1 MRLLVL
7 AAAALSL
14 LAALCST
21 PTSLAAPRGGPIH
34 ATPSSAAFTKSA
46 PATWALELD
55 QRVVATR
62 GQARGTRPS
71 RDRHRSAPRGQR
83 PRHFARKRTRNS
95 NLRHRRALGQRAVRI
110 ARRLLGV
117 PYRWGG
123 ASPSTGFD
131 CSGLVQ
137 YVYGKLG
144 FHLPH
149 YTIGQFRYGRGVH
162 RSRLRPGDLLFF
174 SGLSHVGLY
183 VGRGRFIDAPH
194 SGAVVRV
201 NSLATSASSFV
212 GARRLGR

>member
-7 AAAALSL
+7 AAAALSV

-21 PTSLAAPRGGPIH
+21 PTSQAAPRGGHIH
-34 ATPSSAAFTKSA
+34 ATLRSVALTKAA
-46 PATWALELD
+46 PATNL
-55 QRVVATR
+55 
-62 GQARGTRPS
+62 
-71 RDRHRSAPRGQR
+71 GQR
-83 PRHFARKRTRNS
+83 RT
-95 NLRHRRALGQRAVRI
+95 LGQRAVWI

-149 YTIGQFRYGRGVH
+149 YTIGQFRYGRRVH

>member
-1 MRLLVL
+1 VRLLVL
-7 AAAALSL
+7 AAAALSV
-14 LAALCST
+14 LAVLS
-21 PTSLAAPRGGPIH
+21 PTSQAAPRGGHIH
-34 ATPSSAAFTKSA
+34 AIPRSVALTKAA
-46 PATWALELD
+46 PATWDLELD
-55 QRVVATR
+55 QRVVAR
-62 GQARGTRPS
+62 PGQARRTRPS
-71 RDRHRSAPRGQR
+71 RDRHRSAPKGQR
-83 PRHFARKRTRNS
+83 PRHFVRKRTRHS
-95 NLRHRRALGQRAVRI
+95 NLRHRRTLGQRAVRI

-149 YTIGQFRYGRGVH
+149 YTIGQFRYGRRVH
-162 RSRLRPGDLLFF
+162 RRRLRPGDLLFF
-174 SGLSHVGLY
+174 AGLSHVGLY